1 MKKIIALIVLFQT
14 CFVFAQEK
22 IITYSIKLSK
32 EKEFENLEYL
42 KKMQE
47 KAIQSTKNITYTLT
61 ISDSITRFTLD
72 ENMEMDAN
80 QNGRAFAMTL
90 IEVDKDIYV
99 KNNFSYRNN
108 GATFFDENEY
118 IIEEKIDTN
127 WVLSTET
134 KLIDKKTCYKATTTY
149 YGRNSDKIFQYPITA
164 WYCPEIP
171 LSYGPAG
178 FGGLPGLILELQKNK
193 VTFGATKINL
203 NSKKKTLTTMPL
215 KGKLISKE
223 DYENK
228 VIIIAKSIQEEN
240 AKRKEESKK
249 TLKN

>member
-1 MKKIIALIVLFQT
+1 MLLFFYYYYKLLSFMHKK
-14 CFVFAQEK
+14 K
-22 IITYSIKLSK
+22 KITYSLQLSK
-32 EKEFENLEYL
+32 IKEFDNNEYL
-42 KKMQE
+42 KNLNE
-47 KAIQSTKNITYTLT
+47 KAIQSAQNITFTLT
-61 ISDSITRFTLD
+61 ISDSITRFSLD
-72 ENMEMDAN
+72 ENMEMDNN
-80 QNGRAFAMTL
+80 QDGRKFAITL
-90 IEVDKDIYV
+90 TEVLKDIYV
-99 KNNFSYRNN
+99 KNNFSYQNN
-108 GATFFDENEY
+108 SAGFFDENEY